1 MKFFLIFVSLAMG
14 SLSIQ
19 ASAASFDISQK
30 GRRFDPATI
39 DIKAG
44 DTLLIHNDDEF
55 THHVYVNSPDFNY
68 DSADQPPGKTLDVT
82 FPRAGDYTVRCE
94 IHPKMQLSV
103 HVSEP

>member
-1 MKFFLIFVSLAMG
+1 MKFFLVASLAMVG
-14 SLSIQ
+14 LSMQ

-30 GRRFDPATI
+30 GRRFDPAMI
-39 DIKAG
+39 EIKVG

-55 THHVYVNSPDFNY
+55 THHIYVNSPNFNY
-68 DSADQPPGKTLDVT
+68 DSDDQPPGKTLDVT

-94 IHPKMQLSV
+94 IHPKMQLLV